1 MTPKTQSSGEGQ
13 GPAKSAQSHAE
24 SPIDFASGDALSS
37 VLEVAKSLV
46 PADGFAVWRMGPD
59 KVIWN
64 TVASYGLSA
73 EFAATPS
80 HGVDGMP
87 ATPVI
92 VEDVSKSP
100 LLAERSRA
108 YQLEGIRSMLAVPLN
123 LREGRTGSICFYFR
137 KLHKFADEEI
147 ARATALAKLTSSAIT
162 SSELYREESRA
173 KERSDFLADASSV
186 LASSHD
192 VEETLRAV
200 ANMAVP
206 RVADWCAIDLANADR
221 SLRRLIVTHSDPAKI
236 RLGHEIHDKYPA
248 RLTPEFGVGKILAS
262 GRPELVPRM
271 TDEMLMLGAQNED
284 HLRRLREL
292 GLCSLM
298 VVPLVVH
305 GKSIGL
311 ITLVAA
317 ESGRVFD
324 ESDLTLAST
333 LANRSAVAIE
343 NAQLFESMRESESKF
358 RAVSETASCAICIYD
373 GTRLVYVNHATE
385 ELSGYTREELQA
397 RSLWEFI
404 HPDDREMVK
413 ARAETRFR
421 GEATPNRYE
430 YRIIRKDGSIAWLDF
445 TAAIIDF
452 DGHQALLA
460 TAFDI
465 TERKIAQQ
473 QLQTR
478 ELEARTLL
486 QNIPDVVSRFDRDLR
501 FLYVSPQAERLLG
514 RPPSEYTGKT
524 LSEAGIPSQ
533 LVEYFSKSVSGIF
546 ESGEPANIEFTREL
560 DHGTRHF
567 VGTGVPELTREGRVE
582 SVLTITR
589 DVTEQRAAQDAL
601 RRSEANLRVITD
613 TIPSLVSYINSDERF
628 VRINKPFAQ
637 WFEKPLPAIVGRTI
651 EEVLGPE
658 NYERVR
664 DKVKRVLGGE
674 AVQFEADNV
683 YADRP
688 RQVLINYAPDFD
700 ENGDV
705 RGFVS
710 LVMDVTDRKL
720 AEDALRRSEKL
731 ATAGR
736 LAATI
741 AHEINN
747 PLEAITNLLFLIK
760 NEPAGSEQLH
770 TFIDMAD
777 HELRRVSHIT
787 RQTLG
792 FYRESVGP
800 TRFDIRAI
808 VEDVLSLLGRRA
820 SVKQI
825 ELERDMD
832 TPGTLVAP
840 QGEVRQIVAN
850 LLTNAIDATEGGRV
864 VIRVRT
870 MRSPRTDLNV
880 VTLIVADT
888 GQGIPQQNL
897 QRLFEPF
904 FTTKKDIG
912 TGLGLWVTR
921 QLVEKNGG
929 SIRVR
934 SKEGEGTVFRVTLPE
949 LPPTIG

>member
-1 MTPKTQSSGEGQ
+1 MTPKTQTSGERRA
-13 GPAKSAQSHAE
+13 PAKTARKHAD
-24 SPIDFASGDALSS
+24 SLMDLASRDALSS

-46 PADGFAVWRMGPD
+46 PADGFAVWRVGPD
-59 KVIWN
+59 KITWN

-80 HGVDGMP
+80 QGDHGMP
-87 ATPVI
+87 ETPVI
-92 VEDVSKSP
+92 AEDVYKFTR
-100 LLAERSRA
+100 LAERTRA

-137 KLHKFADEEI
+137 KLHKFTDDEI
-147 ARATALAKLTSSAIT
+147 ARATALAKLTSSAIA
-162 SSELYREESRA
+162 SSELYREEARA
-173 KERSDFLADASSV
+173 KEGSDFLADASSV
-186 LASSHD
+186 LASSHN

-206 RVADWCAIDLANADR
+206 RIADWCAIDLTNADG
-221 SLRRLIVTHSDPAKI
+221 SLRRLTVTHSDPEKI
-236 RLGHEIHDKYPA
+236 KLGHEIHEKYPA
-248 RLTPEFGVGKILAS
+248 KISTEFGVGKILAT
-262 GRPELVPRM
+262 RKPELIPRM
-271 TDEMLMLGAQNED
+271 TDEMLVLAAQSAD

-324 ESDLTLAST
+324 DADLTLAST
-333 LANRSAVAIE
+333 LGNRSAVAIE

-373 GTRLVYVNHATE
+373 GHRLVYVNHATE
-385 ELSGYTREELQA
+385 ELCGYTREELEA
-397 RSLWEFI
+397 SSLWELI

-413 ARAETRFR
+413 ARAESRFR
-421 GEATPNRYE
+421 GDATPNRYE

-445 TAAIIDF
+445 TAARIEF
-452 DGHQALLA
+452 GGHQALLA
-460 TAFDI
+460 TVFDI
-465 TERKIAQQ
+465 TERKLAQQ

-486 QNIPDVVSRFDRDLR
+486 QNIPDVVSRFDRELR
-501 FLYVSPQAERLLG
+501 FLYVSPQAERLWG
-514 RPPSEYTGKT
+514 RPYSEYTGKT
-524 LSEAGIPSQ
+524 LSEAGIPAP
-533 LVEYFSKSVSGIF
+533 LVEYLSKSVQGIF
-546 ESGEPANIEFTREL
+546 ESGKPANIEFTREL
-560 DHGTRHF
+560 EHGVRHF
-567 VGTGVPELTREGRVE
+567 VGTGVPELTREGRAE

-589 DVTEQRAAQDAL
+589 DVTEQRTAQDAL

-613 TIPSLVSYINSDERF
+613 TIPSLVAYINTDERF
-628 VRINKPFAQ
+628 VRINKPFVQ
-637 WFEKPLPAIVGRTI
+637 WFQQPLPAIVGQTI
-651 EEVLGPE
+651 EEVLGAE
-658 NYERVR
+658 NYKRVR
-664 DKVKRVLGGE
+664 EKVKRVLRGE
-674 AVQFEADNV
+674 AVQFEANNV

-700 ENGDV
+700 ESGSV
-705 RGFVS
+705 RGFVA

-792 FYRESVGP
+792 FYRDSVGP
-800 TRFDIRAI
+800 TRFDVSAV
-808 VEDVLSLLGRRA
+808 VEDVLSLLGRRT

-825 ELERDMD
+825 ELQRDMD
-832 TPGTLVAP
+832 TPGTLIAP

-864 VIRVRT
+864 IIRVRKT
-870 MRSPRTDLNV
+870 HCPHTDLNA
-880 VTLIVADT
+880 VTLTVADT
-888 GQGIPQQNL
+888 GQGIPKQNL

-904 FTTKKDIG
+904 FTTKKDVG

-921 QLVEKNGG
+921 ELVEKNGG
-929 SIRVR
+929 TIRVR
-934 SKEGEGTVFRVTLPE
+934 SREGEGTVFRVTLPE
-949 LPPTIG
+949 LPPTVG

>member
-1 MTPKTQSSGEGQ
+1 MIPKTQASGE
-13 GPAKSAQSHAE
+13 KRETTESARNRAASL
-24 SPIDFASGDALSS
+24 IDFASGDALSS

-46 PADGFAVWRMGPD
+46 PADGFAVWRVGPD
-59 KVIWN
+59 KVVWN
-64 TVASYGLSA
+64 IVASYGLSVA
-73 EFAATPS
+73 FAATPS
-80 HGVDGMP
+80 RGDHLMP

-92 VEDVSKSP
+92 AEDVSKFP
-100 LLAERSRA
+100 LLAERTRA
-108 YQLEGIRSMLAVPLN
+108 FQLEGITSMLAVPLT

-137 KLHKFADEEI
+137 KPHKFSDDEV
-147 ARATALAKLTSSAIT
+147 ARATALAKLTSSAIAST
-162 SSELYREESRA
+162 ELYREESRA

-186 LASSHD
+186 LASSNA
-192 VEETLRAV
+192 VEQTLRAV

-206 RVADWCAIDLANADR
+206 RVADWCAIDLMNVDG
-221 SLRRLIVTHSDPAKI
+221 SLRRLIVTHSDPAKT
-236 RLGHEIHDKYPA
+236 RLGHEIHAMYPA
-248 RLTPEFGVGKILAS
+248 KISPEFGVGKILATCK
-262 GRPELVPRM
+262 PELHTRM
-271 TDEMLMLGAQNED
+271 TDEMLVLAAQSED

-298 VVPLVVH
+298 VVPLVVY
-305 GKSIGL
+305 GRSIGL

-317 ESGRVFD
+317 ESGRLFED
-324 ESDLTLAST
+324 ADLTLAST
-333 LANRSAVAIE
+333 LANRAAVAIE

-358 RAVSETASCAICIYD
+358 RAVSETAACAICIYD

-385 ELSGYTREELQA
+385 ELSGYTRDELRT
-397 RSLWEFI
+397 RSLWDFI

-421 GEATPNRYE
+421 GEATPRRYE

-445 TAAIIDF
+445 TAARIEF
-452 DGHQALLA
+452 GGHEALLA

-465 TERKIAQQ
+465 TERKLAQQ

-514 RPPSEYTGKT
+514 RAASEYTGKS
-524 LSEAGIPSQ
+524 LSEAGIAPQ
-533 LVEYFSKSVSGIF
+533 LVEYLSKCVRGIF
-546 ESGEPANIEFTREL
+546 ESGKPANLEFTREL
-560 DHGTRHF
+560 EQGIRHF

-589 DVTEQRAAQDAL
+589 DVTEQRTAQDAL

-613 TIPSLVSYINSDERF
+613 TIPSLVAYIDINERF
-628 VRINKPFAQ
+628 LRINKPFAE
-637 WFEKPLPAIVGRTI
+637 WFQMPLPAIVGQTI
-651 EEVLGPE
+651 EELLGAE
-658 NYERVR
+658 NYKHVR
-664 DKVKRVLGGE
+664 EKVKRVLSGK
-674 AVQFEADNV
+674 AVQFEASNT

-700 ENGDV
+700 ENGAV
-705 RGFVS
+705 RGFVA

-760 NEPAGSEQLH
+760 NEPAGSEQLQ

-800 TRFDIRAI
+800 TRFEMRAV
-808 VEDVLSLLGRRA
+808 VEDVLSLLGRRS

-825 ELERDMD
+825 ELQRDLK

-850 LLTNAIDATEGGRV
+850 LLTNAIDATENGRV
-864 VIRVRT
+864 IIRVKNTRF
-870 MRSPRTDLNV
+870 PHTDLNA
-880 VTLIVADT
+880 VTLTVADT
-888 GQGIPQQNL
+888 GQGIPRENL

-934 SKEGEGTVFRVTLPE
+934 STEGEGTVFRVTLPE
-949 LPPTIG
+949 LPQTVG